1 METLISFL
9 QTLNSLSPLAVIA
22 LLGTIIFIQVKRQP
36 SADAVAE
43 IKDNHLH
50 ELPDIAETLRRIEAA
65 LQRQEVKMGEEFSY
79 IRARLNGVNKSNH

>member
-36 SADAVAE
+36 SVDEVTE

-50 ELPDIAETLRRIEAA
+50 ELPEIAETLRRIEI
-65 LQRQEVKMGEEFSY
+65 KMSEDFSY
-79 IRARLNGVNKSNH
+79 IKARLNGKANH